1 MVNHSPDD
9 HSIVTLSTLKDEPL
23 SDFIN
28 ANFIHVSIYKI
39 AVNNPAVLL
48 KDFISLGEK
57 KVMCMISMSG
67 ATLYLRCSFL
77 TSIHVQ
83 LLDASCTSLLQ
94 GFKKPNYYIATQGE
108 SAARRPPG
116 LRFSALELLV
126 NFFPLHICMWKR
138 YLYRSNASYTGQ
150 FLADGVGAASVS
162 GRHGDWYSGR
172 CKGTVGIVTPWTWR
186 CKTM

>member
-39 AVNNPAVLL
+39 SVNNPAVRI
-48 KDFISLGEK
+48 KDLIPFGEK
-57 KVMCMISMSG
+57 KLMCMTSMLG
-67 ATLYLRCSFL
+67 AAPCVRCSFI
-77 TSIHVQ
+77 TSIRVQ
-83 LLDASCTSLLQ
+83 LSDASCTSLLQ

-116 LRFSALELLV
+116 LRFSTSELLV
-126 NFFPLHICMWKR
+126 NPFPST
-138 YLYRSNASYTGQ
+138 YLYMETLYSYRSNESYPGQ
-150 FLADGVGAASVS
+150 FLADGVGAAGLP
-162 GRHGDWYSGR
+162 GRHGDRHSGR
-172 CKGTVGIVTPWTWR
+172 CKGTVGIAATSS
-186 CKTM
+186 